1 MIRSLAAAMLLV
13 FGLTP
18 AAAQEVTVT
27 SDSFVVTEASSEA
40 VFTGNVVV
48 NRTGLK
54 VWADKVVVAYAA
66 GGIEN
71 IQSFVA
77 TGNVRLETPEQTA
90 TGERAHFDPATQ
102 VLRLTGNVVVD
113 NEAGTVRGPELLVDL
128 ASSTSVF
135 SGGGGARVTGVFT
148 PQ

>member
-1 MIRSLAAAMLLV
+1 MIRLLATAALLMLA
-13 FGLTP
+13 P
-18 AAAQEVTVT
+18 APALAQEVTVT

-48 NRTGLK
+48 SRTGLK
-54 VWADKVVVAYAA
+54 VWADKVVVAYAS

-71 IQSFVA
+71 IKSFVA

-102 VLRLTGNVVVD
+102 VLHLTGNVVVV
-113 NEAGTVRGPELLVDL
+113 NEAGTVRGPDLVVDL
-128 ASSTSVF
+128 AKSTSVF
-135 SGGGGARVTGVFT
+135 RGGGGGRVTGVFT

>member
-71 IQSFVA
+71 IGTTTDFLVHA
-77 TGNVRLETPEQTA
+77 GHL
-90 TGERAHFDPATQ
+90 GEGPR
-102 VLRLTGNVVVD
+102 
-113 NEAGTVRGPELLVDL
+113 RGE
-128 ASSTSVF
+128 
-135 SGGGGARVTGVFT
+135 GARERINA
-148 PQ
+148 